1 MKPKRDEKQTI
12 IDFQQTFG
20 TEAGKG
26 VLGNLRSYSKID
38 GYLNLMGNKDITP
51 IQVAFAEGQRSMMMH
66 IYTQLRKDPYEVKQ
80 AKAINYEGKEED
92 G

>member
-1 MKPKRDEKQTI
+1 MKENRDEKQTI

-20 TEAGKG
+20 TEAGKR
-26 VLGNLRSYSKID
+26 VVSHLRSYSKID
-38 GYLNLMGNKDITP
+38 GYLNLMRNATP

-66 IYTQLRKDPYEVKQ
+66 IYTKLGKDPYEVKQ
-80 AKAINYEGKEED
+80 EKAINYEREND

>member
-1 MKPKRDEKQTI
+1 MKDEKQTI

-20 TEAGKG
+20 TEAGKR
-26 VLGNLRSYSKID
+26 VLAALRSHSKID
-38 GYLNLMGNKDITP
+38 SYLNLMKAFTP

-66 IYTQLRKDPYEVKQ
+66 IYAQLRKDPYEVRQK
-80 AKAINYEGKEED
+80 KAINYEREND